1 MDDDKSV
8 KIIRAETSAKTLTEK
23 MNPSMK
29 EEKGA
34 LRQSR
39 CTEEKR
45 QMNGLRRL
53 RDSQI
58 ALKKALIIDR
68 TENQGIEKELTPLN
82 LQFCRPLNAF
92 SVLSNY
98 TRKFSSFSS
107 FSVPGFRLG
116 SGRLGLLEARKY
128 RFGDPMEF
136 LNSTTR

>member
-45 QMNGLRRL
+45 QMNGLRYKYIYL
-53 RDSQI
+53 CWGY
-58 ALKKALIIDR
+58 LI
-68 TENQGIEKELTPLN
+68 NPPLI
-82 LQFCRPLNAF
+82 
-92 SVLSNY
+92 
-98 TRKFSSFSS
+98 K
-107 FSVPGFRLG
+107 
-116 SGRLGLLEARKY
+116 
-128 RFGDPMEF
+128 
-136 LNSTTR
+136 